1 MKTAISKERK
11 SYEAFLKHLDFVREN
26 TEAGLNAFESKEERD
41 TRIKWILKDYRAFTS
56 YYFPHYCTDSQG
68 RVSESADFMVE
79 FANMVKR
86 NNEFNALQRWGRGLA
101 KSVNSCVM
109 IPIWLWAS
117 GEKVFEAVIGNNESS
132 ALRLLDD
139 VRAEF
144 THNER
149 IIRDFGKQELQ
160 GKWEEGAF
168 VTRDGKFIGKALGM
182 GQNVRGLRVGPMRPN
197 YIIADDLEDEKTIH
211 NPMRQNKIAEW
222 VLRAL
227 IPMMTDMRQRFIC
240 ANTYHAPMTIQ
251 ELLRRKRPQW
261 ILHQVNACDTTTYE
275 PVWKARDT
283 AEMYRNKANT
293 VGILPFLSEYCN
305 QPHIEGSIF
314 LTKDIM
320 YLSPALMPKPHEM
333 EMTFAYWDVAYG
345 GTEGSD
351 FNALTVWGVKE
362 KKYYH
367 LASFCKQSKMEV
379 ALEWLADFISKRRT
393 EKPMHCYYESQ
404 FWNDSVK
411 ASIAAVEKRTSVSFN
426 FYKHQ
431 QPKSAKYD
439 RILSLQPSFQRS
451 ELFFK
456 DSDQADPDVQI
467 GLSQLFGI
475 EPGYK
480 SHDDWPDAL
489 EAVIKLL
496 QYHAKTSE
504 WQAPRTG
511 RGRNN
516 TGW

>member
-41 TRIKWILKDYRAFTS
+41 TRVKYLLNNYGKFFE
-56 YYFPHYCTDSQG
+56 YYFPHYCTDEEGVFSAC
-68 RVSESADFMVE
+68 ADFHVE
-79 FANMVKR
+79 FARIIKQQKKAK
-86 NNEFNALQRWGRGLA
+86 ELQRWGRGLA
-101 KSVNSCVM
+101 KSVHSCM
-109 IPIWLWAS
+109 GIPIFLWAG
-117 GEKVFEAVIGNNESS
+117 GEKIFEAVIGNSENS

-144 THNER
+144 TSNER
-149 IIRDFGKQELQ
+149 LIRDFGKQHLLGQ
-160 GKWEEGAF
+160 WEAGEF
-168 VTRDGKFIGKALGM
+168 VTKDGNFMGKALGM
-182 GQNVRGLRVGPMRPN
+182 GQNVRGLRVGPRRPN
-197 YIIADDLEDEKTIH
+197 YCVADDLEDAKTVK
-211 NPMRQNKIAEW
+211 NPVRQNEIAEW
-222 VLRAL
+222 ILRSL
-227 IPMMTDMRQRFIC
+227 IPMMVGPVRRFIC
-240 ANTYHAPMTIQ
+240 ANNFFAPQTIQ
-251 ELLRRKRPQW
+251 SLLHKKRPKW
-261 ILHQVNACDTTTYE
+261 GLHRVDACNSVTFE
-275 PVWKARDT
+275 PAWPERDT
-283 AEMYRNKANT
+283 KEKYKAIAEEI
-293 VGILPFLSEYCN
+293 GILPFLSEFCN

-314 LTKDIM
+314 LTKDIV

-379 ALEWLADFISKRRT
+379 ALEWLAEFISKRRT

-456 DSDQADPDVQI
+456 EADRADPDVQI
-467 GLSQLFGI
+467 GLSQLYGI

-496 QYHAKTSE
+496 QYHTKTSE
-504 WQAPRTG
+504 WGAPITG
-511 RGRNN
+511 RGRSNN
-516 TGW
+516 VW